1 MGCKVT
7 YIPLGEL
14 AKFESGGT
22 PSKKE
27 ERYWNGTIPWIS
39 AKTLVGDA
47 VCKSDLFIT
56 KQGLDAGSKLAP
68 KGSLLLLTR
77 GSGLFKRIPLAI
89 AEKDV
94 AYNQDIK
101 CIEATAEGISNRYLF
116 YTLKALEPA
125 ISAMLETTGIGAG
138 KLATDRLKALRIPVL
153 DEAARLRVTYIA
165 DCINGKLS
173 LNTKLNGYLEELFA
187 TLFSE
192 LISSRNYSYVPL
204 TDVIFFQEGPGIRNW
219 QYVYDGGGVNFIN
232 IRCIQSHDLDLSN
245 ANQISVEEAYGKY
258 DRFLVKPGDILMSSS
273 GTLGRYA
280 IARQEHLPLC
290 MNTSVIRFRPLADST
305 AYAFVYGY
313 LTSRE
318 FYNHLTGMANGSAQ
332 VNFGPTH
339 LKKIEVPW
347 PDEDT
352 IRTFNKMTMPLIE
365 TMNALRSESN
375 KLATLRDTLL
385 PKLMSGEIDVSKVD
399 LTQLNSHLT

>member
-1 MGCKVT
+1 MESLETICSYRNEKASAASITTEDLYVSTENMGPNRGGVSKAASIPSEGKVSRFRK
-7 YIPLGEL
+7 GD
-14 AKFESGGT
+14 
-22 PSKKE
+22 
-27 ERYWNGTIPWIS
+27 
-39 AKTLVGDA
+39 TLVSNIRPYFKKIWNADIDGYCSNDVLVFQPGQRCSADYLYWLLCDDAFFDYVMATSKGTKMPRGD
-47 VCKSDLFIT
+47 KSAIMSY
-56 KQGLDAGSKLAP
+56 A
-68 KGSLLLLTR
+68 
-77 GSGLFKRIPLAI
+77 IPSNSEMAQRNI
-89 AEKDV
+89 ASILMPIQAK
-94 AYNQDIK
+94 
-101 CIEATAEGISNRYLF
+101 IEMNA
-116 YTLKALEPA
+116 
-125 ISAMLETTGIGAG
+125 
-138 KLATDRLKALRIPVL
+138 
-153 DEAARLRVTYIA
+153 
-165 DCINGKLS
+165 
-173 LNTKLNGYLEELFA
+173 KLNGYLEELFA

-192 LISSRNYSYVPL
+192 LISSRDYSYVPL

-219 QYVYDGGGVNFIN
+219 QYVYDGDGVNFIN

-258 DRFLVKPGDILMSSS
+258 NHFLVKPGDILMSSS

-290 MNTSVIRFRPLADST
+290 MNTSVIRFRPLADSA

-318 FYNHLTGMANGSAQ
+318 FYNHLTSMANGSAQ

-339 LKKIEVPW
+339 LKTIEIPW

-352 IRTFNKMTMPLIE
+352 LRTFNKMTMPLIE

-399 LTQLNSHLT
+399 LTQLNSHLA